1 MGRASSAIGL
11 ISATV
16 LLGPVAAIGQSRA
29 TTSLRAL
36 TATPELYANRAVT
49 VTGRFRGRVPA
60 PDGIPS
66 LPPHRSRWDFLLDA
80 EDSAVWIT
88 GIRPAGSDFDLDPL
102 SPSDVRAGAW
112 LEVTGTVRLAQ
123 RTTRTC
129 RPTRDCR
136 DVWIEAS
143 DLRAA
148 QPSSSDAPGRRPRSA
163 MQSPIVVFNDPID
176 DEGGVVPSTCV
187 RLQFST
193 PMIPE
198 TFSERI
204 RIAYSSAQ
212 SLAAPPIPR
221 FTAIYSDATRSLA
234 ITFASPLASHQ
245 TVRVELLEGI
255 VAANGRPFEPWA
267 FAFRTGDSDLLPTL
281 PRLPRLPTLKET
293 LLIRAF

>member
-1 MGRASSAIGL
+1 VVRTSIPVGL

-16 LLGPVAAIGQSRA
+16 LLGPIAAIGQSRA

-36 TATPELYANRAVT
+36 TATPELYVNRAVT

-60 PDGIPS
+60 NDGIAS
-66 LPPHRSRWDFLLDA
+66 LPSPNRSRWDFLLNA
-80 EDSAVWIT
+80 EDSAVWIS
-88 GIRPAGSDFDLDPL
+88 GIRPAGWDFDLDPL
-102 SPSDVRAGAW
+102 SPSDARTGAW

-129 RPTRDCR
+129 RAARDCR
-136 DVWIEAS
+136 DVWIEAT

-148 QPSSSDAPGRRPRSA
+148 QASSSDVPGRRRRSA
-163 MQSPIVVFNDPID
+163 ILSPIVVFNDPIN
-176 DEGGVVPSTCV
+176 EEAGVASSTAV
-187 RLQFST
+187 RLQFSM

-204 RIAYSSAQ
+204 RIAYGSAQ
-212 SLAAPPIPR
+212 RLTAPVIPR
-221 FTAIYSDATRSLA
+221 FTATYSDATRSLA

-245 TVRVELLEGI
+245 TVHVELLEGI

-267 FAFRTGDSDLLPTL
+267 FVFSIGD
-281 PRLPRLPTLKET
+281 
-293 LLIRAF
+293 

>member
-1 MGRASSAIGL
+1 VVRAWSATGL

-16 LLGPVAAIGQSRA
+16 LLGPIAAIGQSRA

-36 TATPELYANRAVT
+36 TATPELYATRAVT

-60 PDGIPS
+60 HDGIAPRA
-66 LPPHRSRWDFLLDA
+66 PNRSRWDFLLNA
-80 EDSAVWIT
+80 EDAAVWIS

-102 SPSDVRAGAW
+102 SPSDARAGAW
-112 LEVTGTVRLAQ
+112 LEVTGTVRLAPRPTRPC
-123 RTTRTC
+123 RT
-129 RPTRDCR
+129 TRDCR

-143 DLRAA
+143 DLRAV
-148 QPSSSDAPGRRPRSA
+148 QTSPSDAPGRRRRSA
-163 MQSPIVVFNDPID
+163 IQSPIVVFNDPID
-176 DEGGVVPSTCV
+176 DEAGVAPSTSL

-212 SLAAPPIPR
+212 SLTAPQIPR
-221 FTAIYSDATRSLA
+221 FTAIYSEATRSLA

-245 TVRVELLEGI
+245 GVRVELLEGI
-255 VAANGRPFEPWA
+255 VAANGRPLEPWA
-267 FAFRTGDSDLLPTL
+267 VVFSTGDGDPLPTL
-281 PRLPRLPTLKET
+281 PKVPTLKT

>member
-16 LLGPVAAIGQSRA
+16 LLGPIAAFGQSRA

-49 VTGRFRGRVPA
+49 VTGRFRGRVRSKES
-60 PDGIPS
+60 ISS
-66 LPPHRSRWDFLLDA
+66 LPPPNRSRWDFLLNA
-80 EDSAVWIT
+80 EDSAVWIS
-88 GIRPAGSDFDLDPL
+88 GIRPAGWDFDLDPL
-102 SPSDVRAGAW
+102 SPSDARTGAW

-123 RTTRTC
+123 RTTRAC
-129 RPTRDCR
+129 RATHDCR
-136 DVWIEAS
+136 NVWIEAT
-143 DLRAA
+143 DLRVA
-148 QPSSSDAPGRRPRSA
+148 QAPPFDVPGRRRRSA
-163 MQSPIVVFNDPID
+163 IQSPVVVFNDPIN
-176 DEGGVVPSTCV
+176 DEAGVAPSTAV

-212 SLAAPPIPR
+212 SLAAPLIPR
-221 FTAIYSDATRSLA
+221 FTAIYSEATRSLA
-234 ITFASPLASHQ
+234 ITFVSPLASHQ

-267 FAFRTGDSDLLPTL
+267 FVFSTAD
-281 PRLPRLPTLKET
+281 
-293 LLIRAF
+293 